1 MDPKLVVKSYS
12 LGLELVIIFGI
23 LCAVHRFSK
32 QSYILVP
39 SDLDI
44 NDSDMMVLKDYV
56 STPINLGNSLGAFSS
71 FSFGGKIMLGK
82 CSGLVLLTI
91 GNIAFA

>member
-1 MDPKLVVKSYS
+1 MARMCSLTASKEKSWEHLDPKLVVKSYS

-32 QSYILVP
+32 QPYISVP

-44 NDSDMMVLKDYV
+44 NDSDMMVLKTMKV
-56 STPINLGNSLGAFSS
+56 HQ
-71 FSFGGKIMLGK
+71 
-82 CSGLVLLTI
+82 
-91 GNIAFA
+91 

>member
-12 LGLELVIIFGI
+12 LGLESVKIFGI

-44 NDSDMMVLKDYV
+44 NDSDMMVLKDCKY
-56 STPINLGNSLGAFSS
+56 TNKFGKFFGAFSS